1 LNADG
6 TATVVSSSTSIFRTF
21 LSDADFKDFYETKG
35 SQEYDFRQDAWYFI
49 ASFLLLV
56 LSLIS
61 VVTLWVVYKRRR
73 FLIHTQSELLNTQI
87 KQVELSGVTLPPE
100 LKKMKSDVETNL
112 DKWREEDQQK
122 YML

>member
-1 LNADG
+1 MNEDG

-100 LKKMKSDVETNL
+100 LKKMKSDVEINL